1 MRPEFHPLSYSL
13 SVAVLWVFFF
23 FIPLSCSSSRGALL
37 LQTVTETPKTEE
49 AYRITDFEGRAEGGE
64 MPLWAREYLEGGIRG
79 IEALD
84 AYRGRYV
91 FIGSGEGD
99 NFNALRH
106 WSRGFTVYQDFAL
119 LAAQRIEERFYH
131 GAEYYYPDDEYGQF
145 FAASMRRAY
154 DGEYYGAV
162 KEAVFW
168 IKKQVFEDEN
178 QENGAER
185 YEFLVLV
192 SIEKSD
198 FEAQVQDI
206 LSVNP
211 TPKPTKRQESA
222 IQRLRESFFEN
233 F

>member
-1 MRPEFHPLSYSL
+1 MRLKFHRLSYSL
-13 SVAVLWVFFF
+13 SAAAFWVFFF
-23 FIPLSCSSSRGALL
+23 FVPLSCSSSRNAVL
-37 LQTVTETPKTEE
+37 LQVVREAPKTEE
-49 AYRITDFEGRAEGGE
+49 PYRVTDFEGSEEGGSL
-64 MPLWAREYLEGGIRG
+64 PRWVGEYLERGIRG
-79 IEALD
+79 VEALD
-84 AYRGRYV
+84 TYRSRYV

-106 WSRGFTVYQDFAL
+106 WSRGFTIYQDFAL
-119 LAAQRIEERFYH
+119 LAAQRIEERFYL
-131 GAEYYYPDDEYGQF
+131 GTEYYPDDEYGQF

-154 DGEYYGAV
+154 DREYHGAV

-168 IKKQVFEDEN
+168 IKKQVFEGAS
-178 QENGAER
+178 QENGTER

-198 FEAQVQDI
+198 FEAQVRDI

-211 TPKPTKRQESA
+211 APKPVKRQASA
-222 IQRLRESFFEN
+222 IQRLRENFFEG

>member
-1 MRPEFHPLSYSL
+1 
-13 SVAVLWVFFF
+13 VFFF
-23 FIPLSCSSSRGALL
+23 FIPLSCGSSRDAVL
-37 LQTVTETPKTEE
+37 LQPVTETPKTKE
-49 AYRITDFEGRAEGGE
+49 AYRITDFEGRAEGGRL
-64 MPLWAREYLEGGIRG
+64 PLWVEEYLEQGNRG
-79 IEALD
+79 VEALD
-84 AYRGRYV
+84 TYRGRYV

-131 GAEYYYPDDEYGQF
+131 GVEYYPDDEYGQF
-145 FAASMRRAY
+145 FAESMRRAY
-154 DGEYYGAV
+154 DREYYGAI
-162 KEAVFW
+162 KEAIFW

-185 YEFLVLV
+185 YEFLVLI
-192 SIEKSD
+192 SIEKFD
-198 FEAQVQDI
+198 FETQVQDI
-206 LSVNP
+206 LSINP
-211 TPKPTKRQESA
+211 RSKPTKRQESA

>member
-1 MRPEFHPLSYSL
+1 MYSL
-13 SVAVLWVFFF
+13 SVAALCVSFF
-23 FIPLSCSSSRGALL
+23 FISLSCSSSRDVVL
-37 LQTVTETPKTEE
+37 LQPVTETPKTEE
-49 AYRITDFEGRAEGGE
+49 VYRITDFEGSAEGGE
-64 MPLWAREYLEGGIRG
+64 LPLWVGEYLERGIRG
-79 IEALD
+79 VEALD
-84 AYRGRYV
+84 TYRGRYV

-106 WSRGFTVYQDFAL
+106 WSRSFTEYQDFAL
-119 LAAQRIEERFYH
+119 LAAQRIEERFYR
-131 GAEYYYPDDEYGQF
+131 GVEYYPDDEYGQF
-145 FAASMRRAY
+145 FAESMRRAY

-168 IKKQVFEDEN
+168 IKKQVFEAEN
-178 QENGAER
+178 QENGTER

-192 SIEKSD
+192 SIEKID

-211 TPKPTKRQESA
+211 IPKPTKRQESA

>member
-1 MRPEFHPLSYSL
+1 MRLKFHPLSCFL
-13 SVAVLWVFFF
+13 SAAVLWIFFF
-23 FIPLSCSSSRGALL
+23 FSILSCSSSRNAVF
-37 LQTVTETPKTEE
+37 LQAVTEAPKTEE
-49 AYRITDFEGRAEGGE
+49 AYRITDFEGNAEGDGL
-64 MPLWAREYLEGGIRG
+64 PLWVSEYLERGIRG
-79 IEALD
+79 VEALD
-84 AYRGRYV
+84 TYRNRYV

-131 GAEYYYPDDEYGQF
+131 GTEYYPDDEYGQF

-154 DGEYYGAV
+154 DLEYYGAV

-168 IKKQVFEDEN
+168 IKKQIFEDEN
-178 QENGAER
+178 QEGGAER

-192 SIEKSD
+192 SIEKPD
-198 FEAQVQDI
+198 LEAQVRDI
-206 LSVNP
+206 LSINP
-211 TPKPTKRQESA
+211 TPKPIKRQASA
-222 IQRLRESFFEN
+222 IQRLRENFFEN